1 MPKAITQTEMNKIAA
16 MIRDWPRDKPFKWE
30 AICKGASSILS
41 YEPSRQALARKPM
54 LVNAYTTKKKQRRL
68 AVDRFSKIPKP
79 QSILDAMEKIARLQD
94 ENQLL
99 RAELTR
105 MAEIANRFIYNASIA
120 GLSREKLMSPL
131 PTNKGR

>member
-1 MPKAITQTEMNKIAA
+1 
-16 MIRDWPRDKPFKWE
+16 
-30 AICKGASSILS
+30 
-41 YEPSRQALARKPM
+41 M